1 MAQNVPK
8 TTKQWTVTSQDGKD
22 GFNALK
28 LSEEQLSE
36 LGDSQVLVKRKSI
49 GRLNEVIGGSSAL
62 TPFVRSPCRI
72 AQCKSPGV
80 ALQYATF
87 LTAAVP

>member
-28 LSEEQLSE
+28 LPEEQLSE
-36 LGDSQVLVKRKSI
+36 LGDSQVLVKRKAI
-49 GRLNEVIGGSSAL
+49 CRLNEVIGGLISANSVCPKSTL
-62 TPFVRSPCRI
+62 RRSM
-72 AQCKSPGV
+72 
-80 ALQYATF
+80 
-87 LTAAVP
+87 